1 MKVTT
6 IEFSQGNLSL
16 YAHKFESGNLTLQIK
31 GYLQTFKLFK
41 DFAHDLS
48 PGEAWAVVCSS
59 SPNSIKASEQVGT
72 ILIHF
77 SNGREQA
84 DLDLIAS
91 KESNPE
97 KKIAIARIR
106 LVLSQLAK
114 LSKQEFVSA

>member
-6 IEFSQGNLSL
+6 VEFSHGKLSL

-48 PGEAWAVVCSS
+48 PGEAWAVICSS
-59 SPNSIKASEQVGT
+59 SSNPNEATEKTGT

-77 SNGREQA
+77 SNGREHA
-84 DLDLIAS
+84 DVDLIVS
-91 KESNPE
+91 SETNPE

-106 LVLSQLAK
+106 RVLSQLAT
-114 LSKQEFVSA
+114 LSKQEFVLA